1 MKLDSVMT
9 ATDLRGKSVTELTE
23 ALNELRKEQ
32 FSLRLQAATGQAM
45 KPHTFQ
51 VARRNIAR
59 VKTILNEKKKSGSD
73 S

>member
-9 ATDLRGKSVTELTE
+9 AADLRGKSVTELTE

-59 VKTILNEKKKSGSD
+59 VKTILNEKKKSGNES
-73 S
+73 

>member
-9 ATDLRGKSVTELTE
+9 ATDLRGKSVNELTE
-23 ALNELRKEQ
+23 TLNELRKEQ

-59 VKTILNEKKKSGSD
+59 VKTILNEKKRSGND

>member
-1 MKLDSVMT
+1 MKLDDVMK
-9 ATDLRGKSVTELTE
+9 AADLRGKTVSELTE
-23 ALNELRKEQ
+23 TLNELRKEQ

-59 VKTILNEKKKSGSD
+59 VKTILNEKKKSGD
-73 S
+73 NA

>member
-1 MKLDSVMT
+1 MKLDDVMK
-9 ATDLRGKSVTELTE
+9 ATDLRQKSVEELTE
-23 ALNELRKEQ
+23 TLNELRKEQ

-59 VKTILNEKKKSGSD
+59 VKTVLNEKKRSGND